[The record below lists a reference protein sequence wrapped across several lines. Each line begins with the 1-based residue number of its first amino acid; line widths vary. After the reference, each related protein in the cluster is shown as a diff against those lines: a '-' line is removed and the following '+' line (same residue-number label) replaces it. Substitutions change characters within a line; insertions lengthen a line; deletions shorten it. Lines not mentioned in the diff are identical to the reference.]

1 MKFFSE
7 LGSCYRPSTSA
18 ASAHHQKKKDGDI
31 HVAPLPSS
39 RHHAERMNK
48 CSASSAA
55 RHWRPGF
62 QAIREDGII
71 FDSEGMITE
80 RRAHSEN
87 KSKGRYTSK
96 PHRVSHNDD
105 SYSRINN
112 SAPMIIPAFSPTPFM
127 F

>member
-18 ASAHHQKKKDGDI
+18 APSHQEKEDGDI

-39 RHHAERMNK
+39 RHHAERMHK
-48 CSASSAA
+48 CSASSVA
-55 RHWRPGF
+55 RHWRPGL
-62 QAIREDGII
+62 QAIREDGIVL
-71 FDSEGMITE
+71 DSECKITE
-80 RRAHSEN
+80 RRAHGEN

-105 SYSRINN
+105 SYSRLVNL
-112 SAPMIIPAFSPTPFM
+112 FSF